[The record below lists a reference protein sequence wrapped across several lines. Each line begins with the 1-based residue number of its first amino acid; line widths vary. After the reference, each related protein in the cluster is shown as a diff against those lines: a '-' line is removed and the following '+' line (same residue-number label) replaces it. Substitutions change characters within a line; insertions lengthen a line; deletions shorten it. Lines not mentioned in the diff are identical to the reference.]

1 MYWRRVKFNFWFLNI
16 HSFILLVVLV
26 SNLHYFCLWISISC
40 SRASDY
46 GLMKIDDTG
55 RVVQFA
61 EKPKGADLKA
71 MVINFILHCCLM
83 SIYSKPSSRNLQFSK
98 ILPGLLSQL
107 VSIACT

>member
-1 MYWRRVKFNFWFLNI
+1 MIGGRRRNIAYRDVSVLCIVKENEVYFM
-16 HSFILLVVLV
+16 V
-26 SNLHYFCLWISISC
+26 SLC

-71 MVINFILHCCLM
+71 MVVNFTSVCCLM
-83 SIYSKPSSRNLQFSK
+83 LIYLQTIKQKFRILKRLFMDCRSSWCT
-98 ILPGLLSQL
+98 
-107 VSIACT
+107 IAFI